1 LAGAF
6 ESNAESET
14 DASEGIVKPGV
25 AEIVTVGNSWTETK
39 KEFVSTVG
47 FTPSETLTL

>member
-1 LAGAF
+1 LAGVF

-14 DASEGIVKPGV
+14 EAPEGTVKPGV

-39 KEFVSTVG
+39 NELVSTAV
-47 FTPSETLTL
+47 FTPSEILTL